1 MSNDSDTRRR
11 AEAVLQFNRFY
22 RTFLGAQ
29 QDDQPSSPFSLTE
42 IRVLRELD
50 SGGTQTSATLARTL
64 ALDSGYLSRILASF
78 ARRHLIAR
86 AASQA
91 DARRTFIY
99 LTDTGRIT
107 YATLRDAAIG
117 GLAERLGKLS
127 IDEQEELLKAME
139 VVQRLLG

>member
-1 MSNDSDTRRR
+1 M
-11 AEAVLQFNRFY
+11 
-22 RTFLGAQ
+22 
-29 QDDQPSSPFSLTE
+29 
-42 IRVLRELD
+42 LRELD

-86 AASQA
+86 TASQA

-99 LTDTGRIT
+99 LTDTGRST
-107 YATLRDAAIG
+107 YASLRDAAIG
-117 GLAERLGKLS
+117 GLADRLGKLS
-127 IDEQEELLKAME
+127 ATEQEELINAME

>member
-29 QDDQPSSPFSLTE
+29 QDDQPASPFSLTE
-42 IRVLRELD
+42 IRVLRELY
-50 SGGTQTSATLARTL
+50 SGGTQTSATLARML
-64 ALDSGYLSRILASF
+64 SLDSGYLSRILASF

-91 DARRTFIY
+91 DARRSFIY
-99 LTDTGRIT
+99 LTETGRET
-107 YATLRDAAIG
+107 YASLKNAAIG

-127 IDEQEELLKAME
+127 AAEQEELIGAMQ